1 MNYTKEQILDKSKKI
16 FSDLLGDF
24 FNEKNIE
31 NILFD
36 KEDEVLRP
44 KKSIIPAWTI
54 AINEPVFESTNFLII
69 SDQTGEPLYIQSSH
83 KVEELTK
90 DSNGKYIRKE

>member
-44 KKSIIPAWTI
+44 KKSIIPTWTI

-69 SDQTGEPLYIQSSH
+69 SDETGEPLYIQSSH